1 MKYLMKYKLFENNEE
16 YSISVKKMSFDIISI
31 SFRVN
36 KISEGGVN
44 VDMKYKDDN
53 FKGKKI
59 AYLWGLEVRDKGSG
73 LGTIFLKKIIEYLKN
88 ESIDIIML
96 TVDPDNVPA
105 NKLYLKFGF
114 KIIKNVACIDGTD
127 NNYLIYN

>member
-44 VDMKYKDDN
+44 VDMKYKDETRRIPDFN
-53 FKGKKI
+53 
-59 AYLWGLEVRDKGSG
+59 
-73 LGTIFLKKIIEYLKN
+73 GT
-88 ESIDIIML
+88 
-96 TVDPDNVPA
+96 
-105 NKLYLKFGF
+105 
-114 KIIKNVACIDGTD
+114 
-127 NNYLIYN
+127 